1 MLSNGRKKVFRYKKY
16 NYCWGN
22 YVVTRQWLAPVSHSS
37 LLFLKADPSEECS
50 AKIYH
55 YWIRTNEAF
64 LSVAQSALLQSVNK
78 DNDRGDDTMLGK
90 LALLFNHISP
100 LSVFFSFCYLNAQRK
115 ERYFPPVQETIDIR
129 CSARFI
135 LLLLVQSFL
144 MKRFLTAHS
153 GHVMPPSQV
162 LRRGL

>member
-37 LLFLKADPSEECS
+37 LLFLKADPSDECS

-55 YWIRTNEAF
+55 HWIRTYEAF

-90 LALLFNHISP
+90 LALLFNHIFP
-100 LSVFFSFCYLNAQRK
+100 LSVFFSC
-115 ERYFPPVQETIDIR
+115 
-129 CSARFI
+129 
-135 LLLLVQSFL
+135 
-144 MKRFLTAHS
+144 
-153 GHVMPPSQV
+153 
-162 LRRGL
+162 